1 MFKLPKPHT
10 QTSNKH
16 KSSTFVKFCQII
28 RKCEIHFFLFQ
39 SGGDDDPMSDNDLS
53 RDGDSTDG
61 DAMSRVPATD
71 IDQETMETLR
81 QQVNTTKIVN
91 VNEREAAL

>member
-1 MFKLPKPHT
+1 M
-10 QTSNKH
+10 
-16 KSSTFVKFCQII
+16 I
-28 RKCEIHFFLFQ
+28 FLFQ

-81 QQVNTTKIVN
+81 QQVNKTTKKIVN
-91 VNEREAAL
+91 GNEKEAAL